1 MDNNSKIVI
10 TITGAAGQIGYS
22 LIPQIASGL
31 VFGKDKVV
39 VINLLGKNY

>member
-1 MDNNSKIVI
+1 MDSNLKIVV

-31 VFGKDKVV
+31 VFGKDKFVV
-39 VINLLGKNY
+39 LNLLGKII